1 MNTKSTSI
9 NQTIPPYFAKI
20 TPELTSFKWDPYIQ
34 KVKTMIETQWQNISN
49 FDMIL
54 IHWDYIFDDEEMINL
69 INPYEKQF
77 YYNVYFLE
85 YNKGDFIRR
94 HEKLFGDMQKLK
106 QKLFQYSLL

>member
-1 MNTKSTSI
+1 MNSKI
-9 NQTIPPYFAKI
+9 KKEIPPYFAKM
-20 TPELTSFKWDPYIQ
+20 TPELMSFKWDPYIQ
-34 KVKTMIETQWQNISN
+34 KVNFMIETRWKNISN

-69 INPYEKQF
+69 INPHEKQF

-94 HEKLFGDMQKLK
+94 HEKLFGDMQKL
-106 QKLFQYSLL
+106 QPKLFQYSLL